1 MYVYLS
7 IYIYI
12 CMLQYAKAS
21 YQFEQVNN
29 NNYMHALQL
38 TSNFHIL
45 KGPFK
50 HGVQVENAKRGV
62 LSLAGSLLH
71 MQACSLESTLHM
83 SSQLASLDQ
92 NNDLYDLQSPT

>member
-12 CMLQYAKAS
+12 YIYMLQFAKAS
-21 YQFEQVNN
+21 YQFERVNN

-45 KGPFK
+45 KAPFK

-62 LSLAGSLLH
+62 FSLAGSLLH
-71 MQACSLESTLHM
+71 M
-83 SSQLASLDQ
+83 SSQLARLDQ